1 MLSIDFPQL
10 SIVCVAS
17 VNNSEH
23 IFNLESGLLSSLSW
37 SGFFESAASFRKA
50 STCSSLL
57 NPVMVENLMRCVIAW
72 ADVSLVHPKMALNA
86 SFWMTSSRFSC
97 DAEKIN
103 SPNHRL
109 LDQFLK
115 DYNQDPLRHPIS
127 CHCFES
133 YKPCLWFYIG
143 LADMVTAAK
152 ILVKKYSQICQVA
165 NSLQLFAFSWYWW
178 HLVLDGMV
186 VEAAT

>member
-86 SFWMTSSRFSC
+86 SF
-97 DAEKIN
+97 
-103 SPNHRL
+103 
-109 LDQFLK
+109 
-115 DYNQDPLRHPIS
+115 
-127 CHCFES
+127 
-133 YKPCLWFYIG
+133 
-143 LADMVTAAK
+143 
-152 ILVKKYSQICQVA
+152 
-165 NSLQLFAFSWYWW
+165 
-178 HLVLDGMV
+178 
-186 VEAAT
+186 